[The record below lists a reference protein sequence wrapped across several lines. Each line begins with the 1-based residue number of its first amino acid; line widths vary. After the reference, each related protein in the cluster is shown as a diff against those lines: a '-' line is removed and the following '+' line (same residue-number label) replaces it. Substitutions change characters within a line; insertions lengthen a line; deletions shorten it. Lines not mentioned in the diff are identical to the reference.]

1 MDDVDVNTLS
11 CYIFFSRYNAREYI
25 YKDKW
30 QINNFIYN
38 LRFFLHMHI
47 TLDA

>member
-1 MDDVDVNTLS
+1 MDDVDANTLS
-11 CYIFFSRYNAREYI
+11 CDIFFSHYNAQEYI